1 MQNLNPEKSY
11 PISYPHDVL
20 DILQKMSFNEGR
32 DVRIMGS
39 MSLRSQLY
47 AADYDCYETVETF
60 ESSEKKLVKKL
71 AKRFQDIVKDVLQV
85 PACFIPD
92 IKAGSMEEWR
102 ILSDDIKIKRGK
114 LVNYNYEK
122 CRKKVLKL
130 EKDGVLTKDEAS
142 SYVERLSPNL
152 TPEQWVIVKK
162 DIRPHIIR
170 WKPSDVEK
178 GYQILRTGRKY
189 TLEEAFTSPVIAK
202 LDAVGWVQGSRFAE
216 FSMIYKFVNKGK
228 VLNNYKMD
236 VEQELKES
244 ILYYSLS
251 NRWFKVTKRMFSYA
265 RFHDDDRSLKDLT
278 PILNSDV
285 GRLYIILSDIQTIQG
300 LLDSDFDIPKE
311 KILFELD
318 QLRGRFA
325 NIYAIPHFLRIEFQI
340 VKLLDNALKSV
351 DAKRFDKVGLSQDLS
366 NISTLLL
373 NIINTE
379 TEIELIRI
387 GYLPLQ
393 AKYHL

>member
-1 MQNLNPEKSY
+1 MDNPEKSY

-20 DILQKMSFNEGR
+20 SIIQKMSFNEGR

-47 AADYDCYETVETF
+47 AADYDCYETVENF
-60 ESSEKKLVKKL
+60 ESSEKKLLKKL
-71 AKRFQDIVKDVLQV
+71 TTRFQDIVKNVLKI
-85 PACFIPD
+85 PYCFITD
-92 IKAGSMEEWR
+92 IKSGSVEDWR
-102 ILSDDIKIKRGK
+102 ILSDDIKIKNGK
-114 LVNYNYEK
+114 LVNYNSQQCK
-122 CRKKVLKL
+122 KKVIQL
-130 EKDGVLTKDEAS
+130 EKEGVLDKDEAN
-142 SYVERLSPNL
+142 SYIEKLTPTM
-152 TPEQWVIVKK
+152 TPEQWVIIKK
-162 DIRPHIIR
+162 DIRPNIVR
-170 WKPSDVEK
+170 WKPDDVEK
-178 GYQILRTGRKY
+178 GYKILRNGRKF
-189 TLEEAFTSPVIAK
+189 TLEDSFTSPVITK
-202 LDAVGWVQGSRFAE
+202 LDLIGWVQGSRFAE

-228 VLNNYKMD
+228 TLNNYKMD

-251 NRWFKVTKRMFSYA
+251 NRWFKVAKRMFSYS
-265 RFHDDDRSLKDLT
+265 RFHDDERALRDLT

-285 GRLYIILSDIQTIQG
+285 GRLYIILSDILTIQE
-300 LLDSDFDIPKE
+300 LLERDIDTPKS

-340 VKLLDNALKSV
+340 VKLLNNALKSIHS
-351 DAKRFDKVGLSQDLS
+351 KKFDKVVLSQDLS
-366 NISTLLL
+366 NISMLLL

-387 GYLPLQ
+387 GFLPLQ
-393 AKYHL
+393 QKYLL

>member
-1 MQNLNPEKSY
+1 MEK
-11 PISYPHDVL
+11 
-20 DILQKMSFNEGR
+20 E
-32 DVRIMGS
+32 
-39 MSLRSQLY
+39 
-47 AADYDCYETVETF
+47 
-60 ESSEKKLVKKL
+60 
-71 AKRFQDIVKDVLQV
+71 
-85 PACFIPD
+85 
-92 IKAGSMEEWR
+92 
-102 ILSDDIKIKRGK
+102 
-114 LVNYNYEK
+114 
-122 CRKKVLKL
+122 
-130 EKDGVLTKDEAS
+130 GVLTKDEAG

-202 LDAVGWVQGSRFAE
+202 LDVVGWVQGSRFAE

-300 LLDSDFDIPKE
+300 LLDSEFDIPKE